1 MYPSA
6 VLWNRFPSDFTLRK
20 ARILKR
26 CFYCCFYIRLHP
38 TESCCCCFD
47 ITCYPSS
54 TIFTLQKCYTLE
66 MIIPRFLHCMYH
78 THRKIPF
85 CCFTL
90 HMASTLQIPDFATLQ
105 FHTDLTVQDP
115 LTAAFYCIWL
125 VPCGIILL
133 LILHCLVSCR
143 IACVWCLRMS
153 SFCWF
158 LLHVACTLWKNSQS
172 RIIEEFSS
180 DAK

>member
-1 MYPSA
+1 M
-6 VLWNRFPSDFTLRK
+6 LLLLFFTLDC
-20 ARILKR
+20 ILQNLV
-26 CFYCCFYIRLHP
+26 IAVSTLHATP
-38 TESCCCCFD
+38 LQN
-47 ITCYPSS
+47 PSS

-66 MIIPRFLHCMYH
+66 MIIPRFLYCMYY

-125 VPCGIILL
+125 GPCGIILL

-143 IACVWCLRMS
+143 IPLLLLFNCMCLVPSVS

-172 RIIEEFSS
+172 RIIEELSS